1 MKAVLARISIPAG
14 QCSYKPLMKRSVA
27 KRTLNAAMAAKLLTK
42 GKAKGVAIRVDTT
55 MTAATM
61 IAAAMIA
68 VAAIPV
74 VMTSA
79 AMTVP
84 CAATGAMTNK
94 AAQII
99 KGVAAA
105 MIATT
110 TGAAVVNTIL
120 TTLRALMQNHAA
132 PLALD
137 LLSAQEAVPTPRTP
151 TDPANL
157 MSLGNLTAHTYR
169 HITWKKPC
177 PTR

>member
-1 MKAVLARISIPAG
+1 
-14 QCSYKPLMKRSVA
+14 
-27 KRTLNAAMAAKLLTK
+27 MAAKLLSK
-42 GKAKGVAIRVDTT
+42 GEAKDVAIKAGAVMMDAAM
-55 MTAATM
+55 MTA
-61 IAAAMIA
+61 
-68 VAAIPV
+68 

-84 CAATGAMTNK
+84 RAAIGAMTNK

-110 TGAAVVNTIL
+110 TGAAVVH
-120 TTLRALMQNHAA
+120 TTPTMLRRLMQNHAA
-132 PLALD
+132 SLALD

-157 MSLGNLTAHTYR
+157 MSLVNLKAHTYR
-169 HITWKKPC
+169 YITWKKPC